1 MHLILTGATGL
12 IGSSAL
18 DAMLRMNS
26 VTKISIL
33 SRRPVQMVEDRP
45 DPRVNVIIRKEFET
59 YDEEVLAQLKGAA
72 GCVWALG
79 VAQSQVSRK
88 SAGSPTTPPL
98 PPHLILVPY
107 AAGSLPLAWQEKHE
121 EPKTDWPKFRDYVQI
136 TKTFAEA
143 AAKAFSKLPGTEPS
157 AAAASGKVPPASPPF
172 RFVYVAGGDTT
183 TKPGL
188 LTAFQA
194 RIKGE
199 TELSLGAICRPS
211 HLKGYSVR
219 VFYPDMAGHDA
230 IKPYIAPRP
239 LVHSV
244 AEAVLGAP
252 IRHFAK
258 NLWAPTD
265 KLGEF
270 LNELAMG
277 HHDDINAED
286 VQGSV
291 DGLTIISNADIRR
304 VMGY

>member
-1 MHLILTGATGL
+1 
-12 IGSSAL
+12 
-18 DAMLRMNS
+18 
-26 VTKISIL
+26 
-33 SRRPVQMVEDRP
+33 MVEGRP
-45 DPRVNVIIRKEFET
+45 DPRVNVIIHKDFET
-59 YDEEVLAQLKGAA
+59 YDEKVLAQLKGAA

-79 VAQSQVSRK
+79 VAQSPALR
-88 SAGSPTTPPL
+88 
-98 PPHLILVPY
+98 PHLILVP
-107 AAGSLPLAWQEKHE
+107 
-121 EPKTDWPKFRDYVQI
+121 DYVQI
-136 TKTFAEA
+136 TKTCAEA
-143 AAKAFSKLPGTEPS
+143 AAKALSKLSGTES
-157 AAAASGKVPPASPPF
+157 T
-172 RFVYVAGGDTT
+172 GGDTT

-199 TELSLGAICRPS
+199 TELSLGAICRSS
-211 HLKGYSVR
+211 HLQGYSVR
-219 VFYPDMAGHDA
+219 IFYPDMAGHDA

-270 LNELAMG
+270 LVEVAMG
-277 HHDDINAED
+277 RHDADIDAADGQE
-286 VQGSV
+286 SV

-304 VMGY
+304 VKGY

>member
-18 DAMLRMNS
+18 DAMLRMRS

-33 SRRPVQMVEDRP
+33 SRRPVQMAEDRP
-45 DPRVNVIIRKEFET
+45 DPRVNVIIHKDFET
-59 YDEEVLAQLKGAA
+59 YDEKVLAQLQGAT

-88 SAGSPTTPPL
+88 
-98 PPHLILVPY
+98 
-107 AAGSLPLAWQEKHE
+107 
-121 EPKTDWPKFRDYVQI
+121 DYVQI
-136 TKTFAEA
+136 TKTYAEA
-143 AAKAFSKLPGTEPS
+143 AAKAFSTLPGTEANAS
-157 AAAASGKVPPASPPF
+157 AAASSGEAPPATPPPF

-194 RIKGE
+194 RVKGE
-199 TELSLGAICRPS
+199 TELSLGAICRSS
-211 HLKGYSVR
+211 HLNGYSVR
-219 VFYPDMAGHDA
+219 IFYPDMAGHDA

-239 LVHSV
+239 LVHNI
-244 AEAVLGAP
+244 AEVVLGAP
-252 IRHFAK
+252 IRRFAK

-270 LNELAMG
+270 LVEVAMG
-277 HHDDINAED
+277 RHDDDIDAADGN
-286 VQGSV
+286 GTV
-291 DGLTIISNADIRR
+291 DGLTIVSNADIRR
-304 VMGY
+304 VKGY